1 MTHFLPHVT
10 QEDISKPKQ
19 NNNLHF
25 GMFLTQ
31 IYHIVSHMNICAF
44 FHGVFLKHER
54 PFGHYS
60 LPRLEQH
67 EGEMTIFLGGGGGV
81 NYPFK
86 LVSVMNK
93 YWWYFLESTKRINNG
108 NVKRPGSKPES
119 LHSLQFPFL
128 QWRWYITIGYSS
140 ISCSK
145 NLSKSQPII
154 WEMET
159 WPCFSYKALLTP
171 ERTSIYEKHL
181 SAPLP
186 IQHKSSIAINLL

>member
-1 MTHFLPHVT
+1 MVCSSLKSIIWLCKIKNR
-10 QEDISKPKQ
+10 ESYEY
-19 NNNLHF
+19 LR
-25 GMFLTQ
+25 
-31 IYHIVSHMNICAF
+31 F
-44 FHGVFLKHER
+44 FHGGFLKHDR
-54 PFGHYS
+54 P
-60 LPRLEQH
+60 LV
-67 EGEMTIFLGGGGGV
+67 TIRFHVWNNMKVRWQAFFEL

-86 LVSVMNK
+86 LVSVVNK

-128 QWRWYITIGYSS
+128 QWQWHMTMGYSS
-140 ISCSK
+140 ISCSR
-145 NLSKSQPII
+145 NLLDLSKSQPII

-171 ERTSIYEKHL
+171 ERISIYETIHL
-181 SAPLP
+181 SGPLP

>member
-1 MTHFLPHVT
+1 
-10 QEDISKPKQ
+10 
-19 NNNLHF
+19 
-25 GMFLTQ
+25 
-31 IYHIVSHMNICAF
+31 
-44 FHGVFLKHER
+44 
-54 PFGHYS
+54 
-60 LPRLEQH
+60 
-67 EGEMTIFLGGGGGV
+67 
-81 NYPFK
+81 
-86 LVSVMNK
+86 MNK

-140 ISCSK
+140 ISCSR

-186 IQHKSSIAINLL
+186 IQHSHQFVVMAFHFSGIRLALLWLPHILMLRKCYKEEPKIDRLYSAAAVPFKKTTSTETLHCFPEPQQIRCIISDLF